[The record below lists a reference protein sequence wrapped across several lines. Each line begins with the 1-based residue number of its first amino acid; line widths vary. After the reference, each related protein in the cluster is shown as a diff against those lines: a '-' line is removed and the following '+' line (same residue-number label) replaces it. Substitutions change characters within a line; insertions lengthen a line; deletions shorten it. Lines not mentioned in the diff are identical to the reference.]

1 MDQPSQIRLIERERG
16 HATLWSPL
24 RIPLFRDLFLA
35 DLLSD
40 IGTFMQGVGAAWLMV
55 SLGGSATY
63 VALTQT
69 ASALP
74 FFLFAL
80 PAGAI
85 GDIVDRRKLILYCEC
100 WMVAVASLLAV
111 VTIGGF
117 ISPPLLLALTFAL
130 SAGDALETPTW
141 RALLPELVG
150 KKDLAAASALNG
162 IEFNLARSVGPA
174 LAGALIAVAGIGA
187 AFIANVV
194 SFTGVFVVIARW
206 KRPARTRRV
215 PLETVGGAT
224 IAAVRYV
231 RYSPEIRVVMLRAG
245 VTMFAASAILA
256 LLPTVARTMS
266 SRPIVYG
273 VLLGCF
279 GFGAVLGA
287 LAMQPARARWRL
299 ETVASAAVVIL
310 GTMMIACGVVQNVWL
325 LASAVFVAGAGWIVF
340 ISLVSALIQTLAPDW
355 ARARIL
361 AVFILT
367 FQGGIAAG
375 SAVWGVIATRTG
387 LPTALVA
394 AGLSTIATIAIGAV
408 SRLPEVTADTSPWN
422 QWRMPAVMQETAQ
435 ALEHGPVLVTVR
447 YQVRARHD
455 EAFVRAMQN
464 YGRIRRR
471 DGASW
476 WNVFR
481 DLEHADMFLETFLV
495 TSWAEHVRQHERF
508 TRDDHEVEA
517 QVRLHLEAEPVVEH
531 FIQPELHS

>member
-1 MDQPSQIRLIERERG
+1 MRDPLQVRPVNHQPEPTTVWG
-16 HATLWSPL
+16 PL
-24 RIPLFRDLFLA
+24 RVPLFRSLFIA

-55 SLGGSATY
+55 SIGGSATL

-69 ASALP
+69 ASSLP
-74 FFLFAL
+74 FFLLAL

-85 GDIVDRRKLILYCEC
+85 GDIVDRRKLILYCEF
-100 WMVAVASLLAV
+100 WMVAVASLFAMA
-111 VTIGGF
+111 TIGG
-117 ISPPLLLALTFAL
+117 ITSPRVVLALTFAL

-187 AFIANVV
+187 AFIANVI
-194 SFTGVFVVIARW
+194 SFTGVILVIARW
-206 KRPARTRRV
+206 KRTPRKRRV

-224 IAAVRYV
+224 IAALRYV
-231 RYSPEIRVVMLRAG
+231 RYAPEIRFVILRG
-245 VTMFAASAILA
+245 GITMFAGSAILA
-256 LLPTVARTMS
+256 LLPTAARTMS
-266 SRPIVYG
+266 AQPIVYG

-310 GTMMIACGVVQNVWL
+310 GSMTIACGLIKDVWL
-325 LASAVFVAGAGWIVF
+325 LAIAVLVAGAGWIVF
-340 ISLVSALIQTLAPDW
+340 ISLISALVQTLAPDW

-361 AVFILT
+361 AVYILT

-375 SAVWGVIATRTG
+375 SALWGEIATRTG
-387 LPTALVA
+387 LSTSFVV
-394 AGLSTIATIAIGAV
+394 AGLSTIATIAIGV
-408 SRLPEVTADTSPWN
+408 FLQLPDVTTDTTPWN
-422 QWRMPAVMQETAQ
+422 HWRMPAIMQETAQ

-447 YQVRARHD
+447 YQVRPTHD
-455 EAFVRAMQN
+455 EAFLLAMEN
-464 YGRIRRR
+464 YGRVRRR

-481 DLEHADMFLETFLV
+481 DLEHPSVFLETFMV
-495 TSWAEHVRQHERF
+495 ASWAEHVRQHERF
-508 TRDDHEVEA
+508 TRGDSEVEA
-517 QVRLHLEAEPVVEH
+517 QVRRHIEAEPLVEH
-531 FIQPELHS
+531 FIQPE